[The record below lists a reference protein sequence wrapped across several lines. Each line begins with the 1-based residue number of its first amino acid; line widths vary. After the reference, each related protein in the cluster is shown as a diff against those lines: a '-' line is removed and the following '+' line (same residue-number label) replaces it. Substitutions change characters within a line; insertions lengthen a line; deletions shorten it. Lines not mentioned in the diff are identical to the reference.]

1 MDENFE
7 YDAILIDTSIFDA
20 NGLRLEKGLLRKL
33 SQFKKSPVDII
44 FPDVIRGEVKAHLA
58 KKIKESRS
66 ALEKAINDAGDH
78 LFLKED
84 SLAKAKE
91 LTAESLDFDALAE
104 TRIAAFIEAVGGID
118 FECGKNLEISA
129 LLEKYFKN
137 LAPFAESG
145 KKKNEFPD
153 AITLLAVDNW
163 AAANNKRVLAI
174 SQDGDWKA
182 YCEGSKYMEC
192 SESLSDVLT
201 AYNKANPVYGLIGKL
216 ENAIEANAA
225 QDFIKEVESRL
236 DSVLDDFTPNQD
248 AESAFYWEPEGCSGR
263 FNRFELS
270 TPQLRLIEHGNGY
283 IVLELDAEITV
294 DVEGEFSL
302 SVHDSIDGDNV
313 PIDSCTVEVEE
324 SFNSKILVTLTAEFG
339 DGSENLEIS
348 DLEVEDVEVVSVPK
362 TIHFGTL
369 EPFQDEYD

>member
-20 NGLRLEKGLLRKL
+20 NGLRLEKGLLSKL
-33 SQFKKSPVDII
+33 SQFKRSPVEIV

-91 LTAESLDFDALAE
+91 LIAESLDVDALAE
-104 TRIAAFIEAVGGID
+104 TRIADFIEAVGGTD

-182 YCEGSKYMEC
+182 YCEASKYMEC

-225 QDFIKEVESRL
+225 QDFIKEVESKL
-236 DSVLDDFTPNQD
+236 DSVLDDFTPDQD
-248 AESAFYWEPEGCSGR
+248 ADSAFYWEPEGCSGR

-270 TPQLRLIEHGNGY
+270 TPQLRLIEHGNGF

-302 SVHDSIDGDNV
+302 SVHDSIDGDYV

-324 SFNSKILVTLTAEFG
+324 SFHSKILVTLTAEFG
-339 DGSENLEIS
+339 DGSENLDIS